1 MSWEKYK
8 WYILGYVFYASIVL
22 ASIWNEGRD
31 FWPLFII
38 WCITVPL
45 ALYIVGVLVTKFL
58 MGKRS
63 HKVLDSIVNNSV
75 KRNEGSLIDYSA
87 DLVKSWTLVE
97 FAKLYG
103 KMQVGDFTNRV
114 TGEAFKSCIFT
125 DKEGNTLYVSFCSK
139 LGVLSP
145 EQIKNKK
152 EFLKVGLLNT
162 NRYVLYED

>member
-8 WYILGYVFYASIVL
+8 WFILGYILYVSIVL

-31 FWPLFII
+31 FGPLFII

-45 ALYIVGVLVTKFL
+45 ALYIVGVLITKYL

-63 HKVLDSIVNNSV
+63 HKVFDSIVNSSA
-75 KRNEGSLIDYSA
+75 KRNEDDIIDYNI

-114 TGEAFKSCIFT
+114 TGETFKSCIFT

-139 LGVLSP
+139 LGVLSS
-145 EQIKNKK
+145 EQIKNKRD
-152 EFLKVGLLNT
+152 FLKVGLLKT
-162 NRYVLYED
+162 NRYILYED